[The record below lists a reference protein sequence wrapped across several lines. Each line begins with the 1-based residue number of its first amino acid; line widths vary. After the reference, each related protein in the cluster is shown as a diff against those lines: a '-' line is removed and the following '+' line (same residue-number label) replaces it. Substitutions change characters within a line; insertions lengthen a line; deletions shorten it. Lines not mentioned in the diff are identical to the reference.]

1 MIRARLQAQA
11 VEGIAKAMLP
21 FDTNVVPVR
30 CVSTALTHFLVDE
43 PFRTGIKMLESD
55 GCRGLL
61 RGEAGEE
68 TNEDK
73 DRCFHVFLVQ
83 LDVRFS
89 AGTGP
94 TRQSGAPIRRAGR

>member
-21 FDTNVVPVR
+21 FDTNVIAVR
-30 CVSTALTHFLVDE
+30 SVSTALTHFLVDE
-43 PFRTGIKMLESD
+43 AFRTGRKMLESD

-68 TNEDK
+68 TNQHN
-73 DRCFHVFLVQ
+73 DRRFHVFLVQ

-89 AGTGP
+89 AEPARHADP
-94 TRQSGAPIRRAGR
+94 TRQSNAGR